1 MGLFGL
7 FKGKQTADKALDIVG
22 GMTKG
27 IINGADAL
35 FFTEEEKNKSLTE
48 RIKIF
53 HEMSKTNI
61 EFAKTTHSESTIRSK
76 TRRTMSYVLIG
87 NTIVTFWS
95 IAIAWFFS
103 PAWATFMIKL
113 CGAFWIG
120 GAFMSVV
127 IFYYG
132 NHVASGLIRQVKS
145 K

>member
-1 MGLFGL
+1 MGFFGL
-7 FKGKQTADKALDIVG
+7 FKGKQTADKALDIAG
-22 GMTKG
+22 DMTKG

-35 FFTEEEKNKSLTE
+35 FFTDEEKSQSLTD

-61 EFAKTTHSESTIRSK
+61 EFAKTTHGENTIRSK

-87 NTIVTFWS
+87 NTIFTFWS
-95 IAIAWFFS
+95 IAIAWFFC
-103 PAWATFMIKL
+103 PAWSRFMMQL